1 MSFRHRSRHYD
12 DRRTDDS
19 RSSRGASRWSHCRKR
34 GADGNLR
41 PQDAPDSTVFD
52 DAGKGVKSRIHPDR
66 RPASFTTPESAG
78 PVSRC
83 ADWGS
88 EVEQEEIRSGVR
100 RDMQRYR
107 RRILAGDFN
116 ERERKTSSGSS
127 DSRDSPI
134 PAEME
139 TDEVVLMRRQ
149 KQINYGKNTLAYD
162 RYIQEVPKH
171 LRQPGIHPR
180 TPNKFKKYSRRSWD
194 QQIKLWRVKLHAW
207 DPPVQEGSD
216 LQAIEEIDLDE
227 IMEIESGTGNSE
239 ESGATVQYP
248 KASKGP
254 VTVPEDSC
262 SGTPSKVMK
271 TEAAFDLEMCLNEV
285 EDSKLL
291 GL

>member
-1 MSFRHRSRHYD
+1 MSFRHNSRHYD
-12 DRRTDDS
+12 DRRTDDN
-19 RSSRGASRWSHCRKR
+19 RSRGPSRWSHCRKR
-34 GADGNLR
+34 GADGSLR
-41 PQDAPDSTVFD
+41 PQGDPDSTVFD
-52 DAGKGVKSRIHPDR
+52 DAEKEGKSHRNTDN
-66 RPASFTTPESAG
+66 RPASFTTPESRG

-88 EVEQEEIRSGVR
+88 EVEEEEMRSGVR

-107 RRILAGDFN
+107 RRILASDFN

-171 LRQPGIHPR
+171 LRQPGVHPR

-207 DPPVQEGSD
+207 DPPAQEGSD
-216 LQAIEEIDLDE
+216 LQAIEEIDLDD
-227 IMEIESGTGNSE
+227 IMEIESGAGNSA
-239 ESGATVQYP
+239 ESGASTQSS
-248 KASKGP
+248 KASK
-254 VTVPEDSC
+254 TLASVPEDSC

-271 TEAAFDLEMCLNEV
+271 TESCLDLEMCLNEV
-285 EDSKLL
+285 EDSSKWLSL
-291 GL
+291 